1 MNVGLFD
8 VSTVFAL
15 TLGFGL
21 VVVVV
26 FGFVAVVVVVVFG
39 FVVVVVVVAGFGFG
53 FVEVVV
59 GVGVGFG
66 FAAVVVG
73 VVFGLVET
81 VFAFTSSYFLTGC
94 LTGLLSTS
102 LKRFSFVTVFS
113 FPSDSISF
121 FVLVTILCWS
131 VTLPFSSGLFVGFNL
146 TINSD
151 IIVFNLFSF
160 VLVSV
165 FFVFFNSL

>member
-21 VVVVV
+21 VVVVVV

-59 GVGVGFG
+59 GVGFG

-94 LTGLLSTS
+94 LTGLLSIS

-121 FVLVTILCWS
+121 FVLVTILC
-131 VTLPFSSGLFVGFNL
+131 
-146 TINSD
+146 
-151 IIVFNLFSF
+151 
-160 VLVSV
+160 
-165 FFVFFNSL
+165 

>member
-26 FGFVAVVVVVVFG
+26 VFGFAAVVVVVVFG
-39 FVVVVVVVAGFGFG
+39 LVVVVVVVGFGFG
-53 FVEVVV
+53 FVAVV
-59 GVGVGFG
+59 VGVGFG

-81 VFAFTSSYFLTGC
+81 VFAFTSSYFLIGC

-165 FFVFFNSL
+165 FFVFFNSF

>member
-15 TLGFGL
+15 TLGFG
-21 VVVVV
+21 
-26 FGFVAVVVVVVFG
+26 FVVVVVVFG
-39 FVVVVVVVAGFGFG
+39 FAAVVVVVFGLVVVVVVVGFGFG
-53 FVEVVV
+53 FVAVV
-59 GVGVGFG
+59 VGVGFG

-165 FFVFFNSL
+165 FFVFFNSF